1 MPALLQR
8 LWLPPRDCRISVS
21 LGTMVNMTVFV
32 MMVTPAADHF
42 TTVTRL
48 VFVNCIQQMCNLA
61 DRGAMELFDKSTDI
75 PLATEEAK
83 PAPVEKAPPT
93 TTTTPANQ
101 RAPHHPSQQP
111 HSDCIDLKVFSP
123 LLPQYPHF
131 CCTNLPHPT
140 QHTPHP
146 ASPNANPVRLRASSV
161 STHTRAA

>member
-32 MMVTPAADHF
+32 MMATPAADHF
-42 TTVTRL
+42 TAVTRL
-48 VFVNCIQQMCNLA
+48 IFVNCIQQMCDLA

-93 TTTTPANQ
+93 ATTAPANQ
-101 RAPHHPSQQP
+101 RAPHHPSQKP
-111 HSDCIDLKVFSP
+111 HSDRIDLKVFSP
-123 LLPQYPHF
+123 LPQYPHF
-131 CCTNLPHPT
+131 CCTNLPTPLNTHPT
-140 QHTPHP
+140 RRHQTQTPPGCEPH
-146 ASPNANPVRLRASSV
+146 R
-161 STHTRAA
+161 